1 MRSFYFIIVIIFS
14 SCSTTKYLLTDTG
27 FPKAPDYNYIKNW
40 VVTPKEEIPLPKNYF
55 DTLKSF
61 KSDVDVFYLYPTV
74 YNSAYNGNFW
84 NVNVDDPQHQRRVKE
99 LAIGNQASI
108 FSGLTNVYSPL
119 YRQIFYDGLVF
130 YDASKTLMDI
140 AQDPIL
146 KNDFNKYKKKIFSNN
161 SLKYFSFDNDK
172 QRIYS
177 KESYELA
184 YSDIKRAFL
193 KYLEFENKGKNFI
206 IAAHSQGSM
215 HAKRLINDI
224 VMPNEEI
231 KDKLL
236 LAYLVGIP
244 IAENFSDLPPCSSP
258 AQIKCFLSWNT
269 FGDNVNPYDNEYY
282 KNIVATNPV
291 TFDQSEK
298 ISDIMI
304 HKGILLPNIVQMF
317 KYQVMGLSVKN
328 FKLKKPNKISVISE
342 RGSLQIKEIKI
353 PWIKIFKME
362 SYHSADYNLF
372 WLNIRENLHFR
383 LSNYF
388 KK

>member
-1 MRSFYFIIVIIFS
+1 
-14 SCSTTKYLLTDTG
+14 
-27 FPKAPDYNYIKNW
+27 
-40 VVTPKEEIPLPKNYF
+40 
-55 DTLKSF
+55 
-61 KSDVDVFYLYPTV
+61 
-74 YNSAYNGNFW
+74 
-84 NVNVDDPQHQRRVKE
+84 
-99 LAIGNQASI
+99 
-108 FSGLTNVYSPL
+108 
-119 YRQIFYDGLVF
+119 
-130 YDASKTLMDI
+130 MDI

-146 KNDFNKYKKKIFSNN
+146 KNDFKNYKKKIFSNN

-224 VMPNEEI
+224 IMPNKEI

-258 AQIKCFLSWNT
+258 DQIKCFLSWNT

-282 KNIVATNPV
+282 L
-291 TFDQSEK
+291 SL
-298 ISDIMI
+298 I
-304 HKGILLPNIVQMF
+304 HI
-317 KYQVMGLSVKN
+317 
-328 FKLKKPNKISVISE
+328 
-342 RGSLQIKEIKI
+342 
-353 PWIKIFKME
+353 
-362 SYHSADYNLF
+362 
-372 WLNIRENLHFR
+372 
-383 LSNYF
+383 
-388 KK
+388 